1 MACRRARAGLKSYAD
16 QTGNYPREPETLGCA
31 SAGVLRTHHQ
41 AVDLWAPFT
50 KSRCAAPIRRQTALV
65 SPHVVIYKVINGGQ

>member
-1 MACRRARAGLKSYAD
+1 MACRRAREGLKPYAD

-41 AVDLWAPFT
+41 AV
-50 KSRCAAPIRRQTALV
+50 AAALV
-65 SPHVVIYKVINGGQ
+65 LVAGAIERYPMPEVLESWGDSCLAY